1 MTAYREFAE
10 KKAIDI
16 GSFYA
21 DSSKFARATGWS
33 PEVGLRD
40 GLARTIVFYRQYFD
54 RYVDA
59 PPPAPASGQAASA

>member
-1 MTAYREFAE
+1 MEWPAD

-21 DSSKFARATGWS
+21 DSSKFTKATGWTPS
-33 PEVGLRD
+33 VALAEGLT
-40 GLARTIVFYRQYFD
+40 RTVAYYRTHFD

-59 PPPAPASGQAASA
+59 SERSAEKV